1 MELLLQITLF
11 IILTLLVIVGSA
23 LIIYGVHYFTWFH
36 LRSCKHCGHYMEY
49 KGLKEDNDEG
59 HYLFHCPH
67 CGAWEQIPKHEFFRE
82 AENIDFTN
90 PYNS

>member
-11 IILTLLVIVGSA
+11 IILALLFIVGSV
-23 LIIYGVHYFTWFH
+23 LIICGVHYFSWFH
-36 LRSCKHCGHYMEY
+36 WRFCKHCKHRMEY
-49 KGLKEDNDEG
+49 KGLKEDNDGG

-67 CGAWEQIPKHEFFRE
+67 CGAWEQVPKHEFLRE
-82 AENIDFTN
+82 AEDIDYTN